1 MPDRLKSLDV
11 LRGLNMFFLTVFTAW
26 MVEFCYLVPGLDWL
40 QPQWHHNPF
49 GSTTLTLHDWIMPL
63 FLFCSGTAIPFAFA
77 KYEAQGRTK
86 AQMYWRILRR
96 VAALWFLGMICQG
109 NLLKYDFAQL
119 KWFSNTLQSIAVGY
133 AFSAIFYMNFKPRTQ
148 VLIAGALLLAY
159 WALMMFVRTRDGFG
173 GGDFGQH
180 NLCEWV
186 DRTVLGRHCDHA
198 TLNPDGSYYFK
209 KAGYTWLLSSLNFIV
224 TVMTGTFAGEILKG
238 GKGSGRGAEQGSIQG
253 AEQGSGRG
261 AAGAMTSVAPS
272 TPSETPVTPAKTPAT
287 PSTPGDAPAAPT
299 GASPRKAL
307 TLIGLGAAMFA
318 AGKLW
323 GFQMPVNKYIWTSTM
338 TLVTSGIGFMLL
350 GVIYWIVDCRKWR
363 GLDWLLP
370 FGLNAIF
377 IYFIGFIC
385 DFHTITK
392 HLVDGLKPIISNP
405 HWFGL
410 IRCTVHGLLVWG
422 LLYLMMKKKIFLRV

>member
-148 VLIAGALLLAY
+148 VIIAGALLLGY

-209 KAGYTWLLSSLNFIV
+209 KASYTWLLSSLNFIV

-238 GKGSGRGAEQGSIQG
+238 GKGSGRGA
-253 AEQGSGRG
+253 
-261 AAGAMTSVAPS
+261 AGASPEV
-272 TPSETPVTPAKTPAT
+272 EKAT
-287 PSTPGDAPAAPT
+287 GVIAPAAPT

-323 GFQMPVNKYIWTSTM
+323 GLQMPVNKYIWTSTM

-392 HLVDGLKPIISNP
+392 HLVDGLKPLISNP

>member
-148 VLIAGALLLAY
+148 VLIAGALLLGY

-186 DRTVLGRHCDHA
+186 DRTVLGSHCDHA
-198 TLNPDGSYYFK
+198 ILNPDGSYYFK
-209 KAGYTWLLSSLNFIV
+209 KASYTWLLSSLNFIV

-238 GKGSGRGAEQGSIQG
+238 GKGSGRGAEQGS
-253 AEQGSGRG
+253 GRG
-261 AAGAMTSVAPS
+261 AAGAMTPVAPS
-272 TPSETPVTPAKTPAT
+272 TP
-287 PSTPGDAPAAPT
+287 GDTPAAPT

-307 TLIGLGAAMFA
+307 TLIGLCAAMFA

-323 GFQMPVNKYIWTSTM
+323 GLQMPVNKYIWTSTM

-385 DFHTITK
+385 DLCF
-392 HLVDGLKPIISNP
+392 
-405 HWFGL
+405 
-410 IRCTVHGLLVWG
+410 
-422 LLYLMMKKKIFLRV
+422 

>member
-26 MVEFCYLVPGLDWL
+26 MVHFCYVAGLDWL

-77 KYEAQGRTK
+77 KYEAQGRSK
-86 AQMYWRILRR
+86 KWQYGRIARR
-96 VAALWFLGMICQG
+96 VAALWILGMICQG

-133 AFSAIFYMNFKPRTQ
+133 AFSAIFYMNFKSGTRVGIAAGLL
-148 VLIAGALLLAY
+148 VLY
-159 WALMMFVRTRDGFG
+159 WALLMFVRTPDGFG

-186 DRTVLGRHCDHA
+186 DRTVLGSHCDHA
-198 TLNPDGSYYFK
+198 ILDPDGGYHFE
-209 KAGYTWLLSSLNFIV
+209 KAQYTWLLSSLNFIV
-224 TVMTGTFAGEILKG
+224 TVMTGMFAGEILK
-238 GKGSGRGAEQGSIQG
+238 KERGTGLN
-253 AEQGSGRG
+253 
-261 AAGAMTSVAPS
+261 
-272 TPSETPVTPAKTPAT
+272 KTLMLLVL
-287 PSTPGDAPAAPT
+287 
-299 GASPRKAL
+299 GAS
-307 TLIGLGAAMFA
+307 MFV

-323 GFQMPVNKYIWTSTM
+323 GLQMPANKYIWTSTM
-338 TLVTSGIGFMLL
+338 TLITSGIGFLLL
-350 GVIYWIVDCRKWR
+350 GVIYWLVDVRKWKA
-363 GLDWLLP
+363 LDWLLP

-385 DFHTITK
+385 DFHTVTD
-392 HLVDGLKPIISNP
+392 HLVRGLKPVIDDP
-405 HWFGL
+405 HWYGL
-410 IRCTVHGLLVWG
+410 LRATVHGVLVWG
-422 LLYLMMKKKIFLRV
+422 LLYLMMKKRIFVRV

>member
-148 VLIAGALLLAY
+148 VIIAGALLLGY

-209 KAGYTWLLSSLNFIV
+209 KASYTWLLSSLNFIV

-238 GKGSGRGAEQGSIQG
+238 ERRAV
-253 AEQGSGRG
+253 RV
-261 AAGAMTSVAPS
+261 AAGASPEV
-272 TPSETPVTPAKTPAT
+272 EKAT
-287 PSTPGDAPAAPT
+287 GVIAPAAPT

-323 GFQMPVNKYIWTSTM
+323 GLQMPVNKYIWTSTM

-392 HLVDGLKPIISNP
+392 HLVDGLKPLISNP

>member
-148 VLIAGALLLAY
+148 VLIAGALLLGY
-159 WALMMFVRTRDGFG
+159 WALMMFVRTPDGFG

-186 DRTVLGRHCDHA
+186 DRVVLGSHCDHA
-198 TLNPDGSYYFK
+198 KLNPDGSYYFK
-209 KAGYTWLLSSLNFIV
+209 KASYTWLLSSLNFIV

-238 GKGSGRGAEQGSIQG
+238 ERGAGRG

-261 AAGAMTSVAPS
+261 AAGAMTTVA
-272 TPSETPVTPAKTPAT
+272 

-323 GFQMPVNKYIWTSTM
+323 GLQMPVNKYIWTSTM

-392 HLVDGLKPIISNP
+392 HLVDGLKPLISNP

>member
-209 KAGYTWLLSSLNFIV
+209 KASYTWLLSSLNFIV

-238 GKGSGRGAEQGSIQG
+238 GKGSGRGA
-253 AEQGSGRG
+253 
-261 AAGAMTSVAPS
+261 AGASPEV
-272 TPSETPVTPAKTPAT
+272 EKAT
-287 PSTPGDAPAAPT
+287 GVIAPAAPT

-323 GFQMPVNKYIWTSTM
+323 GLQMPVNKYIWTSTM

-392 HLVDGLKPIISNP
+392 HLVDGLKPLISNP

>member
-148 VLIAGALLLAY
+148 VLIAGALLLGY

-209 KAGYTWLLSSLNFIV
+209 KASYTWLLSSLNFIV

-238 GKGSGRGAEQGSIQG
+238 GKGSGR
-253 AEQGSGRG
+253 R
-261 AAGAMTSVAPS
+261 AAGAMTPIAPS
-272 TPSETPVTPAKTPAT
+272 TPAETPVT

-323 GFQMPVNKYIWTSTM
+323 GLQMPVNKYIWTSTM

-392 HLVDGLKPIISNP
+392 HLVDGLKPLISNP

>member
-148 VLIAGALLLAY
+148 VLIASALLLGY

-198 TLNPDGSYYFK
+198 TLNPDGSYYIK
-209 KAGYTWLLSSLNFIV
+209 KASYTWLLSSLNFIV

-238 GKGSGRGAEQGSIQG
+238 ERK
-253 AEQGSGRG
+253 
-261 AAGAMTSVAPS
+261 
-272 TPSETPVTPAKTPAT
+272 
-287 PSTPGDAPAAPT
+287 
-299 GASPRKAL
+299 RKAL

-323 GFQMPVNKYIWTSTM
+323 GLQMPVNKYIWTSTM

-392 HLVDGLKPIISNP
+392 HLVDGLKPLISNP

>member
-148 VLIAGALLLAY
+148 VLIAGALLLGY

-238 GKGSGRGAEQGSIQG
+238 GKGSSQG
-253 AEQGSGRG
+253 AEPGSILGAEPGSGRG
-261 AAGAMTSVAPS
+261 AAGASPEV
-272 TPSETPVTPAKTPAT
+272 EKAT
-287 PSTPGDAPAAPT
+287 GVIAPAAPT

-307 TLIGLGAAMFA
+307 TLIGLGTAMFA

-323 GFQMPVNKYIWTSTM
+323 GLQMPVNKYIWTSTM

-392 HLVDGLKPIISNP
+392 HLVDGLKPLISNP

-410 IRCTVHGLLVWG
+410 IRCTVHGLLVWA

>member
-26 MVEFCYLVPGLDWL
+26 MIEFCHVVPGLDWL

-86 AQMYWRILRR
+86 AQMYWRIARR
-96 VAALWFLGMICQG
+96 VIALWILGMICQG

-133 AFSAIFYMNFKPRTQ
+133 CFSAIFYMNCKPRTQ
-148 VLIAGALLLAY
+148 VIIATALLLGY
-159 WALMMFVRTRDGFG
+159 WALMMFVRTSDGFG

-186 DRTVLGRHCDHA
+186 DRTVLGSHCDHA
-198 TLNPDGSYYFK
+198 ILDEGGGYHFE
-209 KAGYTWLLSSLNFIV
+209 KAKYTWLLSSLNFIV
-224 TVMTGTFAGEILKG
+224 TVMTGMFAGELLKA
-238 GKGSGRGAEQGSIQG
+238 KRGNGNN
-253 AEQGSGRG
+253 
-261 AAGAMTSVAPS
+261 
-272 TPSETPVTPAKTPAT
+272 KT
-287 PSTPGDAPAAPT
+287 
-299 GASPRKAL
+299 L
-307 TLIGLGAAMFA
+307 MLLVLGAAMFGI
-318 AGKLW
+318 GKLW
-323 GFQMPVNKYIWTSTM
+323 GLQMPVNKYIWTSTM
-338 TLVTSGIGFMLL
+338 TLVTSGIAFLLL
-350 GVIYWIVDCRKWR
+350 GVIYWIVDCCHWK

-385 DFHTITK
+385 DFHTVSNHLVGGLK
-392 HLVDGLKPIISNP
+392 HLIPDP
-405 HWFGL
+405 HWYGL

-422 LLYLMMKKKIFLRV
+422 LLYLMMKKKIFVRV